1 MPYKFEYT
9 PLPPLVKGDKLQ
21 DGIYEIVSD
30 TEDVGGFGRIYKARV
45 LKGGRNMYMDV
56 ALKEFHV
63 QDILDELSQTSIYDS
78 AFSSIDLNQT
88 VEILK
93 DNFVRE
99 ANIMYWLKRQKDNHV
114 PQLFEGLKQSQGRL
128 YYTMSFIDG
137 PTMTELVNEKGP
149 LDEITAVSYV
159 VQIAKVLHKTHEW
172 KLIHC
177 DISPNNIMLQ
187 RDFAILVDFGNA
199 YGYREVL
206 RTFYSQE
213 ELALMQKDGG
223 DMAYLNGKIMQLDT
237 HQEIPKAGTPGFTA
251 PRDFIGKPQCDI
263 YGLGATLFF
272 MLTGKK
278 PSQLLSD
285 IAKKKNE
292 ETLHAHGVS
301 TECVETI
308 MHAMNMNIEEC
319 TQSAKEFL
327 QDLPKDIV
335 FDVLLNY
342 KDYDY
347 NRR

>member
-1 MPYKFEYT
+1 MPYTFEYT
-9 PLPPLVKGDKLQ
+9 PLPPLVKGEKLQ

-30 TEDVGGFGRIYKARV
+30 TEDVGGFGRIYKAKV
-45 LKGGRNMYMDV
+45 LRGGRDVV
-56 ALKEFHV
+56 ALKEFHI
-63 QDILDELSQTSIYDS
+63 QDMLDELSQSSVYGYS
-78 AFSSIDLNQT
+78 SSSIDLNQT
-88 VEILK
+88 IEILK
-93 DNFVRE
+93 ENFVRE
-99 ANIMYWLKRQKDNHV
+99 ANLMYWLKRQRDNHV
-114 PQLFEGLKQSQGRL
+114 PQLFDGLKQSQGRL

-137 PTMTELVNEKGP
+137 PTMTELIHEKGP

-159 VQIAKVLHKTHEW
+159 AQIAKVLHKTHEW

-177 DISPNNIMLQ
+177 DISPNNMMLQ

-206 RTFYSQE
+206 RNFYSQE
-213 ELALMQKDGG
+213 ELALMPNGGGG
-223 DMAYLNGKIMQLDT
+223 DVAYIDGKMMLLDT
-237 HQEIPKAGTPGFTA
+237 HQEIPKAGTPGFVA

-272 MLTGKK
+272 LLTGMK
-278 PSQLLSD
+278 PSPLLSD
-285 IAKKKNE
+285 VAKKKNE
-292 ETLHAHGVS
+292 ETLRAHGVS
-301 TECVETI
+301 TECVGAI
-308 MHAMNMNIEEC
+308 MHAMNTNIEEC

-347 NRR
+347 NRRR

>member
-1 MPYKFEYT
+1 MPYQFEYT

-30 TEDVGGFGRIYKARV
+30 TEDVGGFGRIYKTKV
-45 LKGGRNMYMDV
+45 LRGGRDMYV
-56 ALKEFHV
+56 ALKEFHI
-63 QDILDELSQTSIYDS
+63 QDMLDELSQTSIYS
-78 AFSSIDLNQT
+78 NTSSSIDLNQT
-88 VEILK
+88 IEVLK
-93 DNFVRE
+93 ENFVRE
-99 ANIMYWLKRQKDNHV
+99 ANVMYWLKKQRDNHV
-114 PQLFEGLKQSQGRL
+114 PQLFDGLRQSQGRL

-149 LDEITAVSYV
+149 LDETTAVSYV

-187 RDFAILVDFGNA
+187 SDFAILVDFGNA

-213 ELALMQKDGG
+213 ELALMPNGGG
-223 DMAYLNGKIMQLDT
+223 DVAYIDGKMMLLDT
-237 HQEIPKAGTPGFTA
+237 RQEIPKAGTPGFAA

-278 PSQLLSD
+278 PSPLLSKV
-285 IAKKKNE
+285 AKKKNE
-292 ETLHAHGVS
+292 EALLAHCVS
-301 TECVETI
+301 TECVGAI
-308 MHAMNMNIEEC
+308 MHSMNMNIEEC

-342 KDYDY
+342 KDHDY
-347 NRR
+347 NRGR